1 MVKAAAGADA
11 GEADGGAVDVSAKL
25 ASLFGV
31 LEDALRAFA
40 LPKALHACD
49 QILALTPAD
58 EDALRAKVSVCLHAE
73 RFEDALA
80 VLAAHPAVAALL
92 PFEKAYCLY
101 RTARHGDALAL
112 LDGGAIPAAHAT
124 GAAHLRAQLQYRAG
138 AFADCIRTY
147 EEALQVRPWP
157 RRLCASR
164 ASHRSALTP

>member
-1 MVKAAAGADA
+1 MVKAAVAGAA
-11 GEADGGAVDVSAKL
+11 AAVEAEEVDVSAKL
-25 ASLFGV
+25 ASLFSA
-31 LEDALRAFA
+31 LEDALRGFA

-49 QILALTPAD
+49 QILALAPAD

-73 RFEDALA
+73 RFDDALA

-101 RTARHGDALAL
+101 RTARHADALAL
-112 LDGGAIPAAHAT
+112 LDGGAIPAEHAA

-147 EEALQVRPWP
+147 EAALQVR
-157 RRLCASR
+157 AAR
-164 ASHRSALTP
+164 ASLRAPS